1 MSEGIV
7 SAGLFGSPQVARACE
22 PEEARAKIGS
32 ARSESR
38 WNPES
43 FAREQIRGL
52 VRQVFFSST
61 PSNTARPI
69 RQIVFSGVE
78 TETDIRTICR
88 RVGEA
93 LAFETTAS
101 IAVVGAHPHLL
112 RDFQAWP
119 QKATPHNAGNE
130 NTALRQIATRVKA
143 NVWLV
148 PRDARSRDATPTTSL
163 HLFLSDL
170 RREFEYSIVEGPPA
184 GESNAA
190 AAMAQLV
197 DGIILVLSARR
208 TRSATARKIK
218 ETLDAAQA
226 RVLGTV
232 LSDRVFPIPEK
243 LYRRL

>member
-7 SAGLFGSPQVARACE
+7 SVGLFGSPQVARARE
-22 PEEARAKIGS
+22 PEETRAEIRSG
-32 ARSESR
+32 RSECG
-38 WNPES
+38 WNPEM

-52 VRQVFFSST
+52 VRQVFFSNT
-61 PSNTARPI
+61 YSNTARPI

-78 TETDIRTICR
+78 TETDVRTICR

-101 IAVVGAHPHLL
+101 IAVVGAHPQIV
-112 RDFQAWP
+112 RDFPAR
-119 QKATPHNAGNE
+119 THEVTEHAGKE
-130 NTALRQIATRVKA
+130 NTHLRQIATRLRA

-148 PRDARSRDATPTTSL
+148 PSDASSGAAIPTAAL
-163 HLFLSDL
+163 HSFLCEL

-190 AAMAQLV
+190 AAMAQLA
-197 DGIILVLSARR
+197 DGIILVLSAHR
-208 TRSATARKIK
+208 TRHATARRIK
-218 ETLDAAQA
+218 ETLDAAKA
-226 RVLGTV
+226 RILGSVLI
-232 LSDRVFPIPEK
+232 DRVFPIPEK